1 MKKQPIGFMDS
12 GVGGLTVLKEAMRQ
26 LPNEDLIFIGDQ
38 ARLPYG
44 EKPAEIVKGF
54 AWQMTNFLV
63 RHEIKALVVAC
74 NTATAAALPD
84 LQAQLAIPVIGV
96 IAPGSQLASTVTKN
110 QQVGV
115 IATTGTIQ
123 SGAYSQQ
130 LKALV
135 PEMTVNGLAVP
146 DFVMM
151 IEANQRHGAAVQQKV
166 NQLLAPLKM
175 SQIDTL
181 ILGCTHFPLLA
192 TAIQTAVGPNVTLV
206 DPAKA
211 AVADLVQVL
220 SDRQVLADTQQAGR
234 LQTFTTGQVSDF
246 TPIARQWLGL
256 PDLNAQQVTIQGEK
270 NDGPN

>member
-151 IEANQRHGAAVQQKV
+151 IEANQRHGAGVQQKV
-166 NQLLAPLKM
+166 NQLLAPLKTRP
-175 SQIDTL
+175 IDTL

-192 TAIQTAVGPNVTLV
+192 TAIQTAVGPDVTLV

-220 SDRQVLADTQQAGR
+220 SDRQALADTQQAGR

-246 TPIARQWLGL
+246 TPIARQWLDL
-256 PDLNAQQVTIQGEK
+256 PDLNAQRVTIQGEK

>member
-1 MKKQPIGFMDS
+1 MKRQPIGFMDS

-166 NQLLAPLKM
+166 NQLLAPLKT

-192 TAIQTAVGPNVTLV
+192 TAIQTAVGPDVTLV

-220 SDRQVLADTQQAGR
+220 TDRQALADMQQAGR

>member
-130 LKALV
+130 LIDLV